1 MDSAIQRLNNPGQER
16 SSEWEP
22 LYEYLRST
30 ISSRLFHQ
38 VVGFLIRRT
47 DRRITRIALH
57 GNATSEHSAT
67 TKMTETRKEAK
78 QNRTYSTLFS
88 VVGFFAVIARL
99 TLSNLIDCDRRNFD
113 FVGNTHIEAH
123 LSWNNRDEDWRTR
136 IHFLSFVFAAI
147 AFLKS

>member
-1 MDSAIQRLNNPGQER
+1 MDTAIQLLNNPGQER

-22 LYEYLRST
+22 LYGWYLRST
-30 ISSRLFHQ
+30 ISSPLFRQ

-99 TLSNLIDCDRRNFD
+99 TLSNLFKINGDRRNFD

-136 IHFLSFVFAAI
+136 IFAAI

>member
-1 MDSAIQRLNNPGQER
+1 MDTAIQLLNNPGQER

-22 LYEYLRST
+22 LYGWYLRST
-30 ISSRLFHQ
+30 ISSPLFRQ

-57 GNATSEHSAT
+57 GNATSEHSTT

-78 QNRTYSTLFS
+78 QNRTYSTRFS
-88 VVGFFAVIARL
+88 VVDFFAVIARL
-99 TLSNLIDCDRRNFD
+99 TLSNLIKINGDRRNFD

-136 IHFLSFVFAAI
+136 IHFLSFVFQGC
-147 AFLKS
+147 K